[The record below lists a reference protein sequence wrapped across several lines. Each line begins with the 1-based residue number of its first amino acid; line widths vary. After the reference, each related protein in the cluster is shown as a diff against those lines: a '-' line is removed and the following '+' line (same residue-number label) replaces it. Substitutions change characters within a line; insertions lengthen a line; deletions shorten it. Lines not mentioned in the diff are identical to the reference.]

1 MARAKNA
8 AKAGGTAKSQT
19 KQNEAAK
26 TTICS
31 VCRQTFLMTIR
42 QKALEEHVTN
52 KHVGKD
58 FKTCFPTFEA
68 TA

>member
-1 MARAKNA
+1 MKREKNA
-8 AKAGGTAKSQT
+8 ARAGLTAKSQL
-19 KQNEAAK
+19 KVNEAAK
-26 TTICS
+26 NTMCS

-52 KHVGKD
+52 KHAGKD
-58 FKTCFPTFEA
+58 FKTCFPTFVP